1 MSIESNYGLTRTNL
15 NVYGSFKYIS
25 PVISYPN
32 AKINL
37 GLNVVRKRADGFH
50 DIESVFYP
58 VPWYDILEIVPEREG
73 KGKVT
78 FTFSGISIPSDGK
91 PNLCERVYALMHDEF
106 GLFSVKMHL
115 HKVVP
120 IGAGLGGGS
129 ADAAFAAV
137 MLNDMFELGLLEERL
152 EAIVSQVGSDC
163 PFFIKNKPAYVT
175 GRGEVLQSFDLDLSG
190 YWIVLVNP
198 NIHIGTKEAYAGIT
212 PSEPKLSLKELLSK
226 DVSEWKNGVKND
238 FEASIFPNH
247 PEIEK
252 VKSQLYEFG
261 ADYASMTGS
270 GSTVFGLFENEPTHL
285 SFAKEYA
292 VKITR
297 L

>member
-1 MSIESNYGLTRTNL
+1 MIG
-15 NVYGSFKYIS
+15 
-25 PVISYPN
+25 YPN

-37 GLNVVRKRADGFH
+37 GLNVVRKRSDGFH

-58 VPWYDILEIVPEREG
+58 IPWYDILEIVPES
-73 KGKVT
+73 KGSGRVT
-78 FTFSGISIPSDGK
+78 FTSSGIDIPSDGK
-91 PNLCERVYALMHDEF
+91 PNLCERVYQLMHDEF
-106 GLFSVKMHL
+106 DLFSVKMHL
-115 HKVVP
+115 HKIVP

-129 ADAAFAAV
+129 ADAAFAAA
-137 MLNDMFELGLLEERL
+137 MLNDMFDLGLSEERL

-163 PFFIKNKPAYVT
+163 PFFIRNKPAYVT
-175 GRGEVLQSFDLDLSG
+175 GRGEVLEPFDLDLSG
-190 YWIVLVNP
+190 YWIILVNP

-212 PSEPKLSLKELLSK
+212 PSEPEFSLKELLSK

-247 PEIEK
+247 PAIEK
-252 VKSQLYEFG
+252 LKEQLYALG

-270 GSTVFGLFENEPTHL
+270 GSTVFGLFEKQP
-285 SFAKEYA
+285 SDVKFSYGYS
-292 VKITR
+292 VKIAQ